1 MQKTKCK
8 KLKLGG
14 TNEQRIDQSSVLSF
28 TQVFSKAIHKERDNR
43 VCNRLCWLWCVFR
56 TGTFYQE
63 FHRFSAPAL
72 FCAANQGYPK
82 KGDLTLVYNQFY
94 GRRLIKKIIG
104 HEGDRLHQ
112 DRRGNL
118 WVGGYLVGK
127 VYPQTA
133 KGQKFTPTP
142 DQVIPKGRVFFH
154 SPHPQS
160 FDSRFQ
166 EVGLV
171 HANDLEG
178 RLIAVM

>member
-1 MQKTKCK
+1 MSNGLINHLYYRLHKCFQRRSIKRGIIGFVIAFVGFGVFFEQVHFIKSSTDSLPQHYFVQLTKV
-8 KLKLGG
+8 
-14 TNEQRIDQSSVLSF
+14 T
-28 TQVFSKAIHKERDNR
+28 
-43 VCNRLCWLWCVFR
+43 
-56 TGTFYQE
+56 
-63 FHRFSAPAL
+63 
-72 FCAANQGYPK
+72 PK

-142 DQVIPKGRVFFH
+142 DQVIPKGRVFLH